1 MAGRSAS
8 QSALQ
13 SAPREGGKEGSS
25 TVIIIAAIAIPFPF
39 FLRAINSSD
48 PPRREVREEEE
59 EGSVL
64 CHAMPYQRGR
74 TFVPRDVTIS
84 SADACGIN
92 FKAKLCSIHFG
103 DPIQTQDR
111 IVFLYSRSYR
121 Q

>member
-1 MAGRSAS
+1 MAGRPAS
-8 QSALQ
+8 LHCSLLQ
-13 SAPREGGKEGSS
+13 EGSS

-59 EGSVL
+59 ERERATLCPTNGVELL
-64 CHAMPYQRGR
+64 CHAMSPFPLLMPMANTLQQNS
-74 TFVPRDVTIS
+74 VP
-84 SADACGIN
+84 
-92 FKAKLCSIHFG
+92 SILET
-103 DPIQTQDR
+103 PPPSIQTQDR